1 MIRPRL
7 LAVLTGLCTASLFA
21 PHAAATQA
29 SAAVFFG
36 DSLSDAGNFAP
47 LLPPG
52 TGRFTTNPGPVWSE
66 VFAAGRGWDAT
77 AASIGGFNF
86 ATGGS
91 RISEQPGFPAN
102 PPTALAPSLRQQI
115 DSYLALNGGQARSNA
130 LHSVWAGANDIF
142 FIANSNPAQGPAY
155 IQQTAA
161 EAVTEIARLSAAGA
175 RHIMVFNLPDIGST
189 PFGQAQGPTA
199 AVGLSALASGYNQL
213 LFAGLAAEGIEV
225 IALDAFG
232 LLGEV
237 QNSPLHYGFLNAT
250 APACG
255 STPSLLCTQA
265 DFVAPD
271 ADQDF
276 VFADGVHPG
285 TAAHALLAQYVEGVL
300 GSAHYI
306 GQLPELAVLNQRA
319 LSRQLWRSAQ
329 IGMSTTQVGQSSAWA
344 SAGGGNAGIAQADG
358 SALNLSVGVER
369 RLSEQLLGGAA
380 LSFSRMKPDWGTAG
394 DYRLNDRSLSLY
406 GAWRADALS
415 VSAALSYADLS
426 YRSNRQIQL
435 GAATRSLRGDT
446 DGSRLAA
453 GLELAYALEQG
464 SLRHGPL
471 ASLLWQRVK
480 VDGFDEHATDGSR
493 SSNLTHT
500 SQKRESTV
508 VSAGWQA
515 MLHAGRWTPYGSV
528 LLNHDFDA
536 GTRTLRMRGTASDA
550 FFGLSTSATP
560 DTYVSLNAGALWH
573 IGQQAMLD
581 INIDAQPRRKGM
593 EDTRVTVGLRM
604 PF

>member
-1 MIRPRL
+1 MIRPRMLAL
-7 LAVLTGLCTASLFA
+7 LASLICAGGLYA
-21 PHAAATQA
+21 PHA
-29 SAAVFFG
+29 SAQDSAVFFG

-77 AASIGGFNF
+77 AASAGGLNF

-91 RISEQPGFPAN
+91 RISEQPGFPDN
-102 PPTALAPSLRQQI
+102 PPTAQAPSLRQQI
-115 DSYLALNGGQARSNA
+115 DAYLARNGGQARSNA

-142 FIANSNPAQGPAY
+142 FIANSNPTLAPAY
-155 IQQTAA
+155 VQQTAG
-161 EAVTEIARLSAAGA
+161 EAVTEIARLHAAGA
-175 RHIMVFNLPDIGST
+175 RYIMVFNLPDIGST

-199 AVGLSALASGYNQL
+199 AAGLSALTTGYNQL
-213 LFAGLAAEGIEV
+213 LFGGLAAAGVEV

-232 LLGEV
+232 LLNEV
-237 QNSPLHYGFLNAT
+237 QADPLRYGFVNAT
-250 APACG
+250 VPACG
-255 STPSLLCTQA
+255 STPSLLCTAA

-271 ADQDF
+271 ADQNF

-285 TAAHALLAQYVEGVL
+285 TAAHALLAQYAEGIL
-300 GSAHYI
+300 SAAHYI

-329 IGMSTTQVGQSSAWA
+329 IGMSTLPVGQSGAWA
-344 SAGGGNAGIAQADG
+344 RAGGGNAGIAQADG
-358 SALNLSVGVER
+358 GALDLSVGVEH
-369 RLSEQLLGGAA
+369 RLSEHLLGGAA
-380 LSFSRMKPDWGTAG
+380 LSFSRMKPSWGSAG
-394 DYRLNDRSLSLY
+394 DYQLKDRSLSLY

-415 VSAALSYADLS
+415 LSAALSYADLN
-426 YRSNRQIQL
+426 YRSDRQIQL

-453 GLELAYALEQG
+453 GLELTYALEHG
-464 SLRHGPL
+464 NLRHGPL

-500 SQKRESTV
+500 SQQRDATV
-508 VSAGWQA
+508 LSAGWQA

-560 DTYVSLNAGALWH
+560 DTYVSLNAGALWR
-573 IGQQAMLD
+573 ISPQAMLD
-581 INIDAQPRRKGM
+581 LNVEAQPRRKGM
-593 EDTRVTVGLRM
+593 EDVRVTLGLRM
-604 PF
+604 TLD